1 MSKTGID
8 SNADIASAV
17 VVTTLKGAVGCDR
30 LFCYKEAGAKA
41 QPLVDITFYRVFT
54 NFDQSALSYLNH

>member
-30 LFCYKEAGAKA
+30 YKGSEGTA
-41 QPLVDITFYRVFT
+41 PRRHHF
-54 NFDQSALSYLNH
+54 LSRIYKL

>member
-30 LFCYKEAGAKA
+30 YKEAGAKA